1 MTTLRPRVTVA
12 ALLLLAAGL
21 SACAAG
27 PTAPLDLDSKNKV
40 SADVDTTKR
49 APTIPWT
56 SVQNAAAP
64 TIPWTSVQSSV
75 PTIPWN

>member
-12 ALLLLAAGL
+12 VLVFLAAGL

-27 PTAPLDLDSKNKV
+27 PTAPLDLDSRDKV

-49 APTIPWT
+49 TPT
-56 SVQNAAAP
+56 V
-64 TIPWTSVQSSV
+64 PWTSVQSTTPTVPWTSV
-75 PTIPWN
+75 QSTTPTVPWN